1 MDKSSIIL
9 GSIMIALFIGPFILV
24 ALNNKRK
31 KKNKDPK
38 EPQK

>member
-9 GSIMIALFIGPFILV
+9 GSIMIAVFIGPFILV

-31 KKNKDPK
+31 KNKDPK